1 MFSLEVLI
9 KTTKLQLA
17 FKQNCRQ
24 LIKQDERQNTIFEQ
38 FLYICKFFRE
48 YKSLLTSWI
57 WLNVLLIRHLLF
69 TFKSFMSV
77 SDSIVC
83 MENLI
88 QSFIFLYG
96 QFLGFK
102 CIASDVFR
110 NLEPY
115 KHLFNRAVEDMIWVI
130 RKH

>member
-1 MFSLEVLI
+1 
-9 KTTKLQLA
+9 
-17 FKQNCRQ
+17 
-24 LIKQDERQNTIFEQ
+24 
-38 FLYICKFFRE
+38 
-48 YKSLLTSWI
+48 
-57 WLNVLLIRHLLF
+57 
-69 TFKSFMSV
+69 MSV